1 METALIITGS
11 VIAGLLLIA
20 FAVWA
25 HQYTKVGPNEVLIIS
40 GGRGR
45 RRGDRP
51 AQGYR
56 IVRGGGTYVR
66 PFRERVQRLSLE
78 LMQFEVRTAETY
90 TTHGVP
96 VQIDGVCMVKI
107 DASERGIEQAAQQFL
122 SRGPEDIVRTAMQA
136 VEGHMRAAVGGLSI
150 EEIYR
155 ERARLVAAVRELA
168 GPDLESMGLQIVSLT
183 IRNIADKQG
192 YLEAL
197 GRPRTAEVKRDAIR
211 GEAEA
216 EREAKAA
223 RYEADLAIEASR
235 REYEVERAA
244 FKAEGRRA
252 TAEADLAYDL
262 QQAIS
267 RQQVR
272 AEELRVEIVER
283 QRMIEL
289 MQAEV
294 ERRRR
299 ELEAEVVEPALA
311 RAREITAV
319 AEAQRE
325 EAAALGAG
333 EADALRLR
341 GLAEAETMAAKAR
354 SWGDYNE
361 AAVTDRVLEVLPQ
374 LAAAVS
380 APLAKTDRIVM
391 IGGNGGATAGASRI
405 TKDVTQ
411 IVAELPAMLEAL
423 TGMKFEELVKRVPG
437 LRDAT
442 AAASE
447 GPADGVDASAEE
459 IR

>member
-1 METALIITGS
+1 METALIIAGS

-40 GGRGR
+40 GGRMR

-122 SRGPEDIVRTAMQA
+122 SRGRDDIMRTAMQA
-136 VEGHMRAAVGGLSI
+136 VEGHTRAAVGGHSI

-168 GPDLESMGLQIVSLT
+168 GPDLEGMGLQIVSLT

-197 GRPRTAEVKRDAIR
+197 GRPRTAQVKRDAIR

-223 RYEADLAIEASR
+223 RYEADLAIEAAR

-283 QRMIEL
+283 ERMIEL

-299 ELEAEVVEPALA
+299 ELEAEVIEPALA
-311 RAREITAV
+311 RAREILAV
-319 AEAQRE
+319 ADAQRA

-333 EADALRLR
+333 EADALRQR
-341 GLAEAETMAAKAR
+341 GLAEAEVMAAKAR
-354 SWGDYNE
+354 SWDDYNE

-391 IGGNGGATAGASRI
+391 ISGNGGATTGASRI
-405 TKDVTQ
+405 TRDVTQ
-411 IVAELPAMLEAL
+411 VVAELPAVLEAL
-423 TGMKFEELVKRVPG
+423 TGLRFEELVKRVPG
-437 LRDAT
+437 LRDA
-442 AAASE
+442 AAAAGEAS
-447 GPADGVDASAEE
+447 ADGVDTGAEE
-459 IR
+459 VR

>member
-1 METALIITGS
+1 MLTALIIAGS

-40 GGRGR
+40 GGRAR
-45 RRGDRP
+45 RRGDLP

-122 SRGPEDIVRTAMQA
+122 SRGREDIVRTAMQA

-168 GPDLESMGLQIVSLT
+168 APDLESMGLQIISLT
-183 IRNIADKQG
+183 IRNISDKQG

-197 GRPRTAEVKRDAIR
+197 GRPRTAQVKRDAIR

-244 FKAEGRRA
+244 FKAHGRRA
-252 TAEADLAYDL
+252 AAEADLAYEL

-283 QRMIEL
+283 ERMIEL
-289 MQAEV
+289 MEAEV
-294 ERRRR
+294 ERKRR
-299 ELEAEVVEPALA
+299 ELDAEVVEPALA

-319 AEAQRE
+319 ADARRE
-325 EAAALGAG
+325 ETAALGAG

-341 GLAEAETMAAKAR
+341 GLAEAEAMAAKAR

-423 TGMKFEELVKRVPG
+423 TGMKFDELVKRVPG
-437 LRDAT
+437 LRDA
-442 AAASE
+442 AAAAGE
-447 GPADGVDASAEE
+447 GSADGVDTNAEE